1 MYTKKLNYK
10 KLLDDFLNYK
20 RSCGYKYS
28 SEEITLKSFYKY
40 TKEHLISSDGLTK
53 EFLEKWATLGIKE
66 GRKSLSNRVSILKN
80 FAIYLNMIGYKA
92 YVLKSIRNS
101 KNKNFVPYVFSKQ
114 EIDKIFLTLDNW
126 PYSCHNIYNS
136 IEVYPVLFRLLYGC
150 GLRISEALNLKIKN
164 VDTQSGKVYIDVA
177 KYDKQRVVMMSE
189 SLRNICHSYKMKYLL
204 CKDENTT
211 FFQHK
216 DGTIRSK
223 SQISNFFKQ
232 ILYKANIQYY
242 GKGKGPYLH
251 NLRHTFACHSFYQM
265 HSNDIDMQVGISL
278 LSIYLGHSSIK
289 STERYLQLFKSIF
302 PEITSS
308 IEKISSNIYVD
319 IDYEK

>member
-1 MYTKKLNYK
+1 
-10 KLLDDFLNYK
+10 
-20 RSCGYKYS
+20 
-28 SEEITLKSFYKY
+28 
-40 TKEHLISSDGLTK
+40 
-53 EFLEKWATLGIKE
+53 
-66 GRKSLSNRVSILKN
+66 
-80 FAIYLNMIGYKA
+80 
-92 YVLKSIRNS
+92 
-101 KNKNFVPYVFSKQ
+101 
-114 EIDKIFLTLDNW
+114 
-126 PYSCHNIYNS
+126 
-136 IEVYPVLFRLLYGC
+136 
-150 GLRISEALNLKIKN
+150 
-164 VDTQSGKVYIDVA
+164 
-177 KYDKQRVVMMSE
+177 MMSE